1 MVGGAHPWGLEIA
14 KQTLVWPGIL
24 GSRRLESAKGMSIAS
39 RPQRTIARE
48 ASVRGISFL
57 GGLDVAIRFLP
68 AEAGSGIVFRRSDLP
83 GRPTVPAHVKYVVPR
98 QRRTTIQHDAAIV
111 EMVEHVMAALAGL
124 RIDNCVVEIDGPET
138 PGCDGSSRAFTEA
151 LFAAGFVEQNALREV
166 LVIDR
171 PLTVREGDS
180 ILTAFPGETGRLVLS
195 YQLDYGPK
203 TSISRQ
209 SFFVDVVPES
219 FRAELSSSRT
229 FLLEAEVEGLR
240 KAGIGSRTTERDVL
254 IFGPSGVIGNELR
267 FADECARH
275 KTLDLLG
282 DLALVGKDL
291 AGHVVAHRSGHTLNA
306 ELARKLLKAAE
317 REHSH
322 AHHVEPALLDIGAI
336 LKVLPH
342 RYPFLLVDRVIALD
356 PGRRIVALKNVS
368 YNEPFF
374 QGHWP
379 TRPIMPGVLI
389 VEAMA
394 QAAGVLIAQGAA
406 SGRQALLA
414 SLDGVKLR
422 RPVVPG
428 DQLRLEVDSLRSKGR
443 VIQARSV
450 ARVGDRVVAE
460 GRIRFVIVEA
470 DQAE

>member
-1 MVGGAHPWGLEIA
+1 
-14 KQTLVWPGIL
+14 
-24 GSRRLESAKGMSIAS
+24 
-39 RPQRTIARE
+39 
-48 ASVRGISFL
+48 
-57 GGLDVAIRFLP
+57 
-68 AEAGSGIVFRRSDLP
+68 
-83 GRPTVPAHVKYVVPR
+83 
-98 QRRTTIQHDAAIV
+98 
-111 EMVEHVMAALAGL
+111 MVEHVMAALAGL
-124 RIDNCVVEIDGPET
+124 RVDNCEVAIDGPET
-138 PGCDGSSRAFTEA
+138 PGCDGSSRAFSEA
-151 LFAAGFVEQNALREV
+151 LLDAGIVEQDAPREV

-203 TSISRQ
+203 TAIGRQ
-209 SFFVDVVPES
+209 SYFVDVNPES
-219 FRAELSSSRT
+219 FRGELSTSRT

-240 KAGIGSRTTERDVL
+240 MAGIGSRTTERDLL
-254 IFGPSGVIGNELR
+254 IFGPEGVIGNELR
-267 FADECARH
+267 FPDECARH

-282 DLALVGKDL
+282 DLALIGKDL

-317 REHSH
+317 RDHSQ
-322 AHHVEPALLDIGAI
+322 AHSAEPSILDISAI
-336 LKVLPH
+336 LKALPH
-342 RYPFLLVDRVIALD
+342 RYPFLLIDRVVALE

-374 QGHWP
+374 PGHWP

-394 QAAGVLIAQGAA
+394 QAAGVLIAQGAR
-406 SGRQALLA
+406 SGQQALLA

-428 DQLRLEVDSLRSKGR
+428 DQLRLEIDGIRSKGR
-443 VIQARSV
+443 VIQARGV

-460 GRIRFVIVEA
+460 GRIRFVVVEA
-470 DQAE
+470 DQAA